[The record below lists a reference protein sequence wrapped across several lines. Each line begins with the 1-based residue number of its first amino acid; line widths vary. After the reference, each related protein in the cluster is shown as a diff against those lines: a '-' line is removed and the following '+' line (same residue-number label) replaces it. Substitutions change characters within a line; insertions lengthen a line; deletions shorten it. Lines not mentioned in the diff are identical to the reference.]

1 MFSDIKMTSD
11 YDLCGRGE
19 PSSAWEETASS
30 LKPDLRTL
38 AWWTFT
44 YAQSSPLEIRDQGGE
59 TGAATSLVQIRSDTP
74 L

>member
-11 YDLCGRGE
+11 YDLCGV
-19 PSSAWEETASS
+19 PSCAWVETASS

-44 YAQSSPLEIRDQGGE
+44 WAQSSPLEIRDQGGE